1 MITVGLFI
9 HLLSILVGI
18 VVFALSAFA
27 SFFAFKWLLDIFAD
41 QTSTWTNIMIFV
53 SIIVGVLIGIAA
65 DMVVRKTVGKITNK
79 SIFHGST
86 RRDDDFDLS

>member
-1 MITVGLFI
+1 
-9 HLLSILVGI
+9 
-18 VVFALSAFA
+18 
-27 SFFAFKWLLDIFAD
+27 
-41 QTSTWTNIMIFV
+41 MIFV

-65 DMVVRKTVGKITNK
+65 DLVVRKTVGKITNK